1 MELELAVELFLCL
14 AFAKLGEEVAKRAGH
29 AGMVGILVS
38 GMILGSI
45 YTHVFHRSLSE
56 SIHAFAVVGIWLL
69 LFSAGLEIHLKEL
82 FKIGLASF
90 AVASAGVVVPLVL
103 GLGLGMGFH
112 FGLQTSLFIGA
123 TLTATSVG
131 ISVEIVR
138 ELELLRDRFGVLII
152 GSAVIDDVLGIL
164 ILSIL
169 VGLREGLAF
178 GSEARTF
185 AVIAVF
191 MVLSLTAGTR
201 IAKAI
206 ERWSTERTRARALES
221 GAVRFQERSPL
232 LRMSEPMLTVGLLT
246 MLVFAILAELSGL
259 AMITGTFL
267 AGLIIGETRAVHDL
281 SRKVLLLGS
290 AVFVPLFFVTTG
302 MTFDVAAFG
311 SVGIFVLLY
320 LVAAVVSKLVGCGI
334 AARFFGF
341 NPVQVGLAMMP
352 RAEIALVIASIGL
365 KQGLIDV
372 DIFSS
377 VVVMAM
383 VTGFV
388 PPILLK
394 RSLVAGRAAA
404 MKIGETEGSVDD
416 RGDSR

>member
-1 MELELAVELFLCL
+1 MELELAVELLLCL

-29 AGMVGILVS
+29 AGTVGILVS
-38 GMILGSI
+38 GMILGTI
-45 YTHVFHRSLSE
+45 YTHVFHRSLGE

-69 LFSAGLEIHLKEL
+69 LFSVGLEIHIKEL
-82 FKIGLASF
+82 FKVGLASF
-90 AVASAGVVVPLVL
+90 AVASAGVVVPLAL
-103 GLGLGMGFH
+103 GLGLGMAFH

-138 ELELLRDRFGVLII
+138 ELELLRDRFGALII

-169 VGLREGLAF
+169 VGLGEGLAL
-178 GSEARTF
+178 GSEVGTF
-185 AVIAVF
+185 IVIGAF
-191 MVLSLTAGTR
+191 ILLSLTVGTR

-206 ERWSTERTRARALES
+206 ERWSMERTRARTLKS
-221 GAVRFQERSPL
+221 GAVRFQQRSPL

-259 AMITGTFL
+259 AMITGAFL

-302 MTFDVAAFG
+302 MTFDLAAFG
-311 SVGIFVLLY
+311 SVGIFALLY
-320 LVAAVVSKLVGCGI
+320 LAAAVVSKLVGCGI
-334 AARFFGF
+334 AARYFGF
-341 NPVQVGLAMMP
+341 SGVQVGLAMMP

-372 DIFSS
+372 HIFSS
-377 VVVMAM
+377 VVVMVM
-383 VTGFV
+383 VTSFG
-388 PPILLK
+388 PPIFLK
-394 RSLVAGRAAA
+394 RSFAAGRAAA